1 MKSSVNT
8 TVEKAGRPGERGL
21 ILIEY
26 AVSVGFMAVLG
37 GLVLN
42 MLGLGWDLQSR
53 NGAILDVAV
62 ATSASTTWLIRDI
75 HAATATDVPDGGGAQ
90 ATAQFT
96 WTDTGGA
103 HICDYSLVSA
113 DLRRTCDVTTVTIA
127 NNVTNLTFVRS
138 GDLVTISYAVTA
150 PNRPDISDN
159 IVLNVALGA
168 G

>member
-1 MKSSVNT
+1 MIL
-8 TVEKAGRPGERGL
+8 VEL
-21 ILIEY
+21 V
-26 AVSVGFMAVLG
+26 VSVAFTAVLG

-53 NGAILDVAV
+53 NSAILDVAV
-62 ATSASTTWLIRDI
+62 GTSASTTWLVRDI
-75 HAATATDVPDGGGAQ
+75 HTATATDVPDGGGAQ

-96 WTDTGGA
+96 WTDAGGA
-103 HICDYSLVSA
+103 HICDYSLVSGA
-113 DLRRTCDVTTVTIA
+113 LRRTCDASTVTIA

-138 GDLVTISYAVTA
+138 GDLVTISYVVTA
-150 PNRPDISDN
+150 PDRPDISDS